1 MTGNL
6 SRRELDSKESYDSKL
21 VSKPDPEAVLDTA
34 VFFGSSGL
42 LLIITAGFMM
52 RPESS
57 ALLLD
62 ELYVFVTSRIGVV
75 YIFAAI
81 FTLGF
86 LFWLAC
92 SSYGSM
98 VLGAVNKPH
107 YSTLKWAS
115 MLFCSGIGGSL
126 IYWGGTEWVFY
137 YVDPPFGLPP
147 LSDESLE

>member
-1 MTGNL
+1 M
-6 SRRELDSKESYDSKL
+6 
-21 VSKPDPEAVLDTA
+21 SKPDPEASLDKA

-81 FTLGF
+81 FTLGWQRA
-86 LFWLAC
+86 LLASLGPSGLRAGRRVGILQHSAPKHQQATYSLPTPPQQRETC
-92 SSYGSM
+92 S
-98 VLGAVNKPH
+98 N
-107 YSTLKWAS
+107 
-115 MLFCSGIGGSL
+115 
-126 IYWGGTEWVFY
+126 
-137 YVDPPFGLPP
+137 
-147 LSDESLE
+147 

>member
-1 MTGNL
+1 MTSSL
-6 SRRELDSKESYDSKL
+6 SRQEVDLKKSHDSTT
-21 VSKPDPEAVLDTA
+21 VSKPVPDASIDTA

-57 ALLLD
+57 TLFLD
-62 ELYVFVTSRIGVV
+62 ELYVFVTTRIGVV

-92 SSYGSM
+92 SPYGSM
-98 VLGAVNKPH
+98 VLGATKKPH

-147 LSDESLE
+147 LLV

>member
-1 MTGNL
+1 MTANL

-21 VSKPDPEAVLDTA
+21 VSKSDPEASLDTA

-75 YIFAAI
+75 YICLLY
-81 FTLGF
+81 T
-86 LFWLAC
+86 
-92 SSYGSM
+92 SPS
-98 VLGAVNKPH
+98 PR
-107 YSTLKWAS
+107 
-115 MLFCSGIGGSL
+115 
-126 IYWGGTEWVFY
+126 
-137 YVDPPFGLPP
+137 D
-147 LSDESLE
+147 